1 MEKINFNQVRGFSD
15 SITLTFNFIKQEF
28 KPLLRSFAVIALPV
42 IFIGLFF
49 MSYSARESLIAIVQ
63 PDQYAGSPLDMLT
76 NSLLTNLSTMVIYF
90 WMALIGIAYIR
101 VYQDKVAAADEA
113 RITPGEVW
121 QEMWRNLGKSL
132 LWAVIYLLMVVFG
145 TILFIAPGV
154 YLGVVF
160 GFVFYYMILENRSI
174 SAGMSG
180 SRELL
185 KGKWWNF
192 FGYVIVLQLIV
203 GGLSYIFSIP
213 YLVLTFKTTFTQQ
226 LPGIYETTF
235 SLLFAN
241 LGQSLLQLIS
251 VVGIAVRFFTYLE
264 QKEHTGLLSKIGQ
277 IGNRDKQMP
286 EREEMH

>member
-113 RITPGEVW
+113 RITFGGNERFERVV
-121 QEMWRNLGKSL
+121 EGK
-132 LWAVIYLLMVVFG
+132 VVEFLRVCDRF
-145 TILFIAPGV
+145 TVDCRRAFL
-154 YLGVVF
+154 Y
-160 GFVFYYMILENRSI
+160 
-174 SAGMSG
+174 
-180 SRELL
+180 
-185 KGKWWNF
+185 F
-192 FGYVIVLQLIV
+192 FH
-203 GGLSYIFSIP
+203 S
-213 YLVLTFKTTFTQQ
+213 
-226 LPGIYETTF
+226 LPGIDF
-235 SLLFAN
+235 
-241 LGQSLLQLIS
+241 
-251 VVGIAVRFFTYLE
+251 
-264 QKEHTGLLSKIGQ
+264 
-277 IGNRDKQMP
+277 
-286 EREEMH
+286 

>member
-42 IFIGLFF
+42 VFIGLFF
-49 MSYSARESLIAIVQ
+49 MSYSARESLITIVQ
-63 PDQYAGSPLDMLT
+63 PDQYAGSSLDMLT
-76 NSLLTNLSTMVIYF
+76 NSLLTNLLTMVIYF
-90 WMALIGIAYIR
+90 WMSLIGIAYIR

-121 QEMWRNLGKSL
+121 QVMWRNLGKSL

-145 TILFIAPGV
+145 MILFIAPGI

-192 FGYVIVLQLIV
+192 FGY
-203 GGLSYIFSIP
+203 YIFSIP
-213 YLVLTFKTTFTQQ
+213 YLVLTFKTIFTQQ

>member
-121 QEMWRNLGKSL
+121 QVMWRNLGKSL

-160 GFVFYYMILENRSI
+160 GFVFYYMILEKNKKYKI
-174 SAGMSG
+174 I
-180 SRELL
+180 
-185 KGKWWNF
+185 KWKNIDFLW
-192 FGYVIVLQLIV
+192 
-203 GGLSYIFSIP
+203 
-213 YLVLTFKTTFTQQ
+213 K
-226 LPGIYETTF
+226 
-235 SLLFAN
+235 
-241 LGQSLLQLIS
+241 
-251 VVGIAVRFFTYLE
+251 
-264 QKEHTGLLSKIGQ
+264 
-277 IGNRDKQMP
+277 
-286 EREEMH
+286 

>member
-1 MEKINFNQVRGFSD
+1 M
-15 SITLTFNFIKQEF
+15 
-28 KPLLRSFAVIALPV
+28 
-42 IFIGLFF
+42 IGWSELF
-49 MSYSARESLIAIVQ
+49 Y
-63 PDQYAGSPLDMLT
+63 
-76 NSLLTNLSTMVIYF
+76 
-90 WMALIGIAYIR
+90 
-101 VYQDKVAAADEA
+101 
-113 RITPGEVW
+113 
-121 QEMWRNLGKSL
+121 
-132 LWAVIYLLMVVFG
+132 
-145 TILFIAPGV
+145 
-154 YLGVVF
+154 
-160 GFVFYYMILENRSI
+160 
-174 SAGMSG
+174 
-180 SRELL
+180 
-185 KGKWWNF
+185 GKWWNLL
-192 FGYVIVLQLIV
+192 GYVLVFKLIV

>member
-113 RITPGEVW
+113 RITPGEV
-121 QEMWRNLGKSL
+121 
-132 LWAVIYLLMVVFG
+132 
-145 TILFIAPGV
+145 
-154 YLGVVF
+154 
-160 GFVFYYMILENRSI
+160 
-174 SAGMSG
+174 
-180 SRELL
+180 
-185 KGKWWNF
+185 
-192 FGYVIVLQLIV
+192 
-203 GGLSYIFSIP
+203 
-213 YLVLTFKTTFTQQ
+213 
-226 LPGIYETTF
+226 
-235 SLLFAN
+235 
-241 LGQSLLQLIS
+241 
-251 VVGIAVRFFTYLE
+251 
-264 QKEHTGLLSKIGQ
+264 
-277 IGNRDKQMP
+277 
-286 EREEMH
+286 

>member
-42 IFIGLFF
+42 VFIGLFF
-49 MSYSARESLIAIVQ
+49 MSYSARESLITIVQ
-63 PDQYAGSPLDMLT
+63 PDQYAGSSLDMLT
-76 NSLLTNLSTMVIYF
+76 NSLLTNLLTMVIYF
-90 WMALIGIAYIR
+90 WMSLIGIAYIR

-121 QEMWRNLGKSL
+121 Q
-132 LWAVIYLLMVVFG
+132 V
-145 TILFIAPGV
+145 
-154 YLGVVF
+154 
-160 GFVFYYMILENRSI
+160 
-174 SAGMSG
+174 MSG

>member
-42 IFIGLFF
+42 VFIGLFF
-49 MSYSARESLIAIVQ
+49 MSYSARESLITIVQ
-63 PDQYAGSPLDMLT
+63 PDQYAGSSLDMLT
-76 NSLLTNLSTMVIYF
+76 NSLLTNLLTMVIYF
-90 WMALIGIAYIR
+90 WMSLIGIAYIR

-121 QEMWRNLGKSL
+121 
-132 LWAVIYLLMVVFG
+132 AVIYLLMVVFG
-145 TILFIAPGV
+145 MILFIAPGI

-213 YLVLTFKTTFTQQ
+213 YLVLTFKTIFTQQ

>member
-42 IFIGLFF
+42 VFIGLFF
-49 MSYSARESLIAIVQ
+49 MSYSARESLITIVQ
-63 PDQYAGSPLDMLT
+63 PDQYAGSSLDMLT
-76 NSLLTNLSTMVIYF
+76 NSLLTNLLTMVIY
-90 WMALIGIAYIR
+90 
-101 VYQDKVAAADEA
+101 QHKVAAADEA

-121 QEMWRNLGKSL
+121 QVMWRNLGKSL

-145 TILFIAPGV
+145 MILFIAPGI

-203 GGLSYIFSIP
+203 GGLSFIFSIP
-213 YLVLTFKTTFTQQ
+213 YLVLTFKTIFTQQ

>member
-121 QEMWRNLGKSL
+121 QVMWRNLGKSL

-192 FGYVIVLQLIV
+192 RSDLNCRWGISANRKIAAKQWLRRNMYFMRQLWA
-203 GGLSYIFSIP
+203 P
-213 YLVLTFKTTFTQQ
+213 YRGRSMTRRPPMK
-226 LPGIYETTF
+226 
-235 SLLFAN
+235 
-241 LGQSLLQLIS
+241 
-251 VVGIAVRFFTYLE
+251 
-264 QKEHTGLLSKIGQ
+264 
-277 IGNRDKQMP
+277 
-286 EREEMH
+286 

>member
-1 MEKINFNQVRGFSD
+1 
-15 SITLTFNFIKQEF
+15 
-28 KPLLRSFAVIALPV
+28 
-42 IFIGLFF
+42 
-49 MSYSARESLIAIVQ
+49 
-63 PDQYAGSPLDMLT
+63 
-76 NSLLTNLSTMVIYF
+76 
-90 WMALIGIAYIR
+90 
-101 VYQDKVAAADEA
+101 
-113 RITPGEVW
+113 
-121 QEMWRNLGKSL
+121 
-132 LWAVIYLLMVVFG
+132 
-145 TILFIAPGV
+145 
-154 YLGVVF
+154 
-160 GFVFYYMILENRSI
+160 
-174 SAGMSG
+174 
-180 SRELL
+180 L

>member
-42 IFIGLFF
+42 VFIGLFF
-49 MSYSARESLIAIVQ
+49 MSYSARESLITIVQ
-63 PDQYAGSPLDMLT
+63 PDQYAGSSLDMLT
-76 NSLLTNLSTMVIYF
+76 NSLLTNLLTMVIYF
-90 WMALIGIAYIR
+90 WMSLIGIAYIR
-101 VYQDKVAAADEA
+101 VYQDKVA
-113 RITPGEVW
+113 V
-121 QEMWRNLGKSL
+121 MWRNLGKSL

-145 TILFIAPGV
+145 MILFIAPGI

-213 YLVLTFKTTFTQQ
+213 YLVLTFKTIFTQQ

>member
-121 QEMWRNLGKSL
+121 QVMWRNLGKSL

-160 GFVFYYMILENRSI
+160 
-174 SAGMSG
+174 
-180 SRELL
+180 
-185 KGKWWNF
+185 F
-192 FGYVIVLQLIV
+192 FGL
-203 GGLSYIFSIP
+203 
-213 YLVLTFKTTFTQQ
+213 
-226 LPGIYETTF
+226 
-235 SLLFAN
+235 
-241 LGQSLLQLIS
+241 
-251 VVGIAVRFFTYLE
+251 
-264 QKEHTGLLSKIGQ
+264 
-277 IGNRDKQMP
+277 
-286 EREEMH
+286 

>member
-121 QEMWRNLGKSL
+121 QIPVVGG
-132 LWAVIYLLMVVFG
+132 YLFADGCFRYDTLYCSRG
-145 TILFIAPGV
+145 L
-154 YLGVVF
+154 
-160 GFVFYYMILENRSI
+160 
-174 SAGMSG
+174 SG
-180 SRELL
+180 SRFWFRILL
-185 KGKWWNF
+185 YDTGKPVDFGGNERFERVVEGKVVEFLRVCDRFTVDCRRAFLYF
-192 FGYVIVLQLIV
+192 FH
-203 GGLSYIFSIP
+203 S
-213 YLVLTFKTTFTQQ
+213 
-226 LPGIYETTF
+226 LPGF
-235 SLLFAN
+235 DF
-241 LGQSLLQLIS
+241 
-251 VVGIAVRFFTYLE
+251 
-264 QKEHTGLLSKIGQ
+264 
-277 IGNRDKQMP
+277 
-286 EREEMH
+286 

>member
-63 PDQYAGSPLDMLT
+63 PDQYAGSPFDMLT

-121 QEMWRNLGKSL
+121 QVMWRNLGKSL

-145 TILFIAPGV
+145 TILFIAPGI

-213 YLVLTFKTTFTQQ
+213 YLVLTFKTIFTQQ
-226 LPGIYETTF
+226 LTKR
-235 SLLFAN
+235 LLVFC
-241 LGQSLLQLIS
+241 SP
-251 VVGIAVRFFTYLE
+251 TW
-264 QKEHTGLLSKIGQ
+264 
-277 IGNRDKQMP
+277 DKACCN
-286 EREEMH
+286 